1 MSKRVAFGAVCGR
14 VGCCE
19 LGHFDHAATLESTA
33 RSSSDVAASASERR
47 YLLVCSGGPSISRHI
62 FRRHLLSKPRGRLG
76 RSRHRGRAWF

>member
-47 YLLVCSGGPSISRHI
+47 YLLVCSGGT
-62 FRRHLLSKPRGRLG
+62 
-76 RSRHRGRAWF
+76 